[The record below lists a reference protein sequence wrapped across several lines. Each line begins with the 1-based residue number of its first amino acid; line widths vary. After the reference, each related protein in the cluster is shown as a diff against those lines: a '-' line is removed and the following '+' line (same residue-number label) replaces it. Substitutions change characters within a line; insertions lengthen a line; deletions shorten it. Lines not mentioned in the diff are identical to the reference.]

1 MNGGT
6 LQLFLFTI
14 GILSCTVPKEARV
27 LKRTTKDWRS
37 APVVLQ
43 GYRDTPFAGV
53 LLTLRNNGKFEHT
66 SSGMLKGFEAGAWT
80 SRGDTIDL
88 NYIDAQQKMQRLQRA
103 IIDRKTMTLD
113 FLDEKVP
120 AQFRMRI
127 VSIDL

>member
-1 MNGGT
+1 M
-6 LQLFLFTI
+6 
-14 GILSCTVPKEARV
+14 
-27 LKRTTKDWRS
+27 
-37 APVVLQ
+37 VLQ

-53 LLTLRNNGKFEHT
+53 FLTLRNNGKFEHT